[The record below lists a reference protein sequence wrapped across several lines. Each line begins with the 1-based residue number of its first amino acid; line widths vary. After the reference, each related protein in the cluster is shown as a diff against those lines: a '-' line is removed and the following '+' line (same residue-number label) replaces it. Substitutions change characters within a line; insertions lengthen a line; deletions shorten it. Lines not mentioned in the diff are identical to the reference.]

1 MLLLLLFLL
10 DLFVCELGPLNK
22 TIHQINENIPIHDL
36 EKVKD
41 IYLQILQE
49 VGTS

>member
-1 MLLLLLFLL
+1 MGSQ
-10 DLFVCELGPLNK
+10 VVELVPLNK

-41 IYLQILQE
+41 IYLQILLE
-49 VGTS
+49 VETS